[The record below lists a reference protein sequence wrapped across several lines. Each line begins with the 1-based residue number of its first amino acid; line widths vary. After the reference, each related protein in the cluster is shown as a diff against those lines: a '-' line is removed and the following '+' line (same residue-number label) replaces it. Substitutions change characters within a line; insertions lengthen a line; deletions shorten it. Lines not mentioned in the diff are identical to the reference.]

1 MTTYPL
7 LAALSATG
15 QFMKPA
21 LIILA
26 SILGV
31 LVLSCLIFTLTRRGA
46 KGMDRTGRILM
57 GAMYAAT
64 VIVLV
69 CTILCWRQYN
79 AFQDTLL
86 QGPADTG
93 TTTQSTTQATTGETT
108 EETTEATTVPPTV
121 PKPPF
126 KPAHTDKTNPDN
138 FGVKWEII
146 QNGSIVDSYTRE
158 ETITFGEGKE
168 YTGLEGLI
176 TFRGNSY
183 REGASYGTVDVKNK
197 TLTQKWSSEIGAL
210 NGWTGSG
217 WTGQPLIV
225 QWDDE
230 TKAIM
235 NLYKEKKEKEG
246 LVEVIYATLD
256 GYVYF
261 YDLDDGSYTRDPV
274 WVGMNFKG
282 AGALD
287 PRGYPL
293 MYVGSGDVAGGKVP
307 RMYIISLIDGKILYE
322 RSGSDSFSL
331 RPWYAFDSS
340 PLVDAET
347 DTLIWPGENGILYT
361 IKLNT
366 LYDPAGGTISVSPQE
381 AVKVRYSTKSDK
393 CLGMESSCIIVGNY
407 LYMGDNGGWFFC
419 VDMNTMELVWAQDTK
434 DDVNATPVFQWG
446 EDGNGYIYTGS
457 SMEYQNGVSYV
468 YKLDAQTGE
477 IIWEKTFGG
486 IPYDKNVSGGIL
498 SSPVLGKEGTTLEG
512 LILYSVSKTP
522 EPWSGTLAA
531 LSTETGEVV
540 WQTTLSNYCWSSPVA
555 VYTEDGTGYVVICD
569 SAGNV
574 RLLDGLSGEILST
587 VQLGS
592 NIEASPAVFGDTLV
606 VGTRGQKVYGLK
618 IG

>member
-1 MTTYPL
+1 MVTYPL
-7 LAALSATG
+7 LAAVTTTG

-31 LVLSCLIFTLTRRGA
+31 MVLGCLIFSLTRRGA
-46 KGMDRTGRILM
+46 KGRDKTGKVLL

-64 VIVLV
+64 IIVLV
-69 CTILCWRQYN
+69 CTVLCWRQYS
-79 AFQDTLL
+79 AFQNTAL
-86 QGPADTG
+86 QGTADTG
-93 TTTQSTTQATTGETT
+93 TTAGTTTQVTTEATTDA
-108 EETTEATTVPPTV
+108 TTEATTVPPTV

-126 KPAHTDKTNPDN
+126 KPAYTDKTNPDN

-146 QNGSIVDSYTRE
+146 QNGSIVDTYTRE
-158 ETITFGEGKE
+158 EAITFGEGRE

-176 TFRGNSY
+176 TFRGNNY
-183 REGASYGTVDVKNK
+183 REGASYGTVDVKDK

-225 QWDDE
+225 RWDDE

-235 NLYKEKKEKEG
+235 NLYEDKKTKAD

-274 WVGMNFKG
+274 WIGMNFKG

-293 MYVGSGDVAGGKVP
+293 MYVGSGDVANGKVP

-322 RSGSDSFSL
+322 RSGSDSFAL

-347 DTLIWPGENGILYT
+347 DTLIWPGESGILYT

-366 LYDPAGGTISVSPQE
+366 LYDPAGGTISISPQE
-381 AVKVRYSTKSDK
+381 AAKVRYTTKSDK
-393 CLGMESSCIIVGNY
+393 CLGSEASCILVDNY

-419 VDMNTMELVWAQDTK
+419 VDINTMELVWAQDTK

-477 IIWEKTFGG
+477 IIWEKTFDG
-486 IPYDKNVSGGIL
+486 IPYDKDVSGGIL
-498 SSPVLGKEGTTLEG
+498 SSPVLGKEGTSLEG

-531 LSTETGEVV
+531 LNTETGEVV

-555 VYTEDGTGYVVICD
+555 VYTENGDGYIVICD

-574 RLLDGLSGEILST
+574 RLLDGVTGEILST

-606 VGTRGQKVYGLK
+606 VGTRGQKIYGVK